1 MPITIPTPTARD
13 SIYTYRTQAGCGTV
27 VVRVILTLPTPR
39 VMTYAEVSDGTIE
52 PVSMF
57 IDDLLMYVDDAVTRN
72 QETLGLTGVL
82 PVGH

>member
-1 MPITIPTPTARD
+1 
-13 SIYTYRTQAGCGTV
+13 
-27 VVRVILTLPTPR
+27 
-39 VMTYAEVSDGTIE
+39 MTYVESTDGCVE
-52 PVSMF
+52 PISMF